1 MSNKQVDVPE
11 VEAQLRGSTLRVYW
25 YIFKK
30 GNAVGVREVQRALG
44 MSSPS
49 TSLHHLEKLRELR
62 LLAKDEYGRYELVSE
77 VKVGVL
83 RLFTR
88 FGRLVVPRYLFYTT
102 FFVTALALYLYRVGF
117 SMSMDNLMVIVL
129 GVAGAAISSYETVR
143 LWREKIF

>member
-1 MSNKQVDVPE
+1 M
-11 VEAQLRGSTLRVYW
+11 
-25 YIFKK
+25 
-30 GNAVGVREVQRALG
+30 GVREVQRALG

-102 FFVTALALYLYRVGF
+102 FFVTALVLYLYRAGF
-117 SMSMDNLMVIVL
+117 SMAMDNLMVIVL
-129 GVAGAAISSYETVR
+129 GVAGAAISLYETVR
-143 LWREKIF
+143 LWREKVF